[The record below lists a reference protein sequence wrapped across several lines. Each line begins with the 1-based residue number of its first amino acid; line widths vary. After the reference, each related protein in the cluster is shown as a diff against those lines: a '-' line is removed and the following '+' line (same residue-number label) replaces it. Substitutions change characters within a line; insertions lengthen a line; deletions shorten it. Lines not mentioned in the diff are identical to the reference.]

1 MCVCVRVCVCR
12 IHMPSLA
19 RGEEMARRTPTS
31 AALTPHITPA
41 KGDTVRAKSRSLE
54 TRLLSFRFRWSGF
67 R

>member
-1 MCVCVRVCVCR
+1 MADLR
-12 IHMPSLA
+12 P
-19 RGEEMARRTPTS
+19 GGEMARRAPTS